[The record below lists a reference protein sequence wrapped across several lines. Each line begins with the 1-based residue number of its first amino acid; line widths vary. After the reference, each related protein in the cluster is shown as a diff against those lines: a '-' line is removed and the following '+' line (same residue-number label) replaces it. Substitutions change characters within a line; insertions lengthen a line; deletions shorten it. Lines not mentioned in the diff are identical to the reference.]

1 MRVAMPEAPR
11 PDPDALLATVKAE
24 ERQRARGKLKIF
36 LGYAAGVGKTYAM
49 LEAAHQRQR
58 EGVDVVIGY
67 VETHGRPETDALL
80 NGLDVIP
87 RRRVEY
93 RGTVLAEMDV
103 DAVLARSPGLSLVD
117 EFAHTNAPGSRH
129 PKRHQDVEELLAA
142 GIDIYTTLNIQ
153 HLESL
158 NDIVAQ
164 ITGVT
169 VRETIPDRVLDEAD
183 EIEVVDLPPD
193 ELVRRL
199 REGKVYVPEQA
210 ARAVQ
215 RFFRKGNL
223 TALREIALRRAA
235 ERVDDQMR
243 AYMQARAIPGPW
255 PAHERLLVLVSPSGV
270 SERLVR
276 TARRLADELNA
287 EWTALYVEAPGHA
300 ALPPRRREHVAYTL
314 RLAEDL
320 GATVLTLPGTSV
332 AETALAYARQY
343 NITKIIAGRP
353 LRPRWRDLV
362 SGSVSDQLLRRS
374 GAIDIYLIGTEEE
387 TEASARPG
395 WRISGKLRLYL
406 QSSLLV
412 ACATFL
418 GFLLDPALTL
428 EKWNLLLR
436 LLGAGVRPTAPL
448 REPAIEQTN
457 LAMLYLAAVVI
468 SALNWGRGP
477 AIVASV
483 LSVVC
488 FDLLFVAPY
497 FTFAVSDTQYILTFI
512 ALLLVG
518 VVMSTLAARAREQA
532 EAAQRREGETARLY
546 DFSRELTEAVRLPD
560 ILQTLVRHVRQ
571 NLGGDVVVVLP
582 ADEPPSRLTS
592 VAASD
597 GLTLDEHEMA
607 VVDWVFRHGQ
617 PAGPQ
622 TDTLPAAR
630 LRYLPLKT
638 PRGVIGVMGI
648 GGPDLTDR
656 PMTPEE
662 RRAVEVIASQA
673 SLAIERAQLSEAA
686 RKAEVLQATE
696 RLQTALLNSISHDL
710 RTPLVSVTGALS
722 SLRDDASLKADSN
735 RASLIE
741 NAHAEADRLNRL
753 VGNLLDMTRLEA
765 GALRLAPEPCDVQD
779 VIGAALT
786 QMEETLRD
794 RRVTLDVPEELP
806 LVPMDFVTIVQV
818 LVNLLDNAHKYSPPE
833 TAIDLRARAVGAFLE
848 VEVSDRGLGI
858 PREDLVRVFDKFYRV
873 RRPETIG
880 GTGLGLS
887 ICKGI
892 VEAHGG
898 FIAAENRQGGGT
910 TITVALPLRQPLPR
924 GGS

>member
-1 MRVAMPEAPR
+1 MAEPPR
-11 PDPDALLATVKAE
+11 PDPDALLAAVTAE
-24 ERQRARGKLKIF
+24 EKQHARGKLKIL

-58 EGVDVVIGY
+58 EGVDVVVGFA
-67 VETHGRPETDALL
+67 ETHHRAETDALL
-80 NGLDVIP
+80 AGLDVIP

-93 RGTVLAEMDV
+93 RGTVLEEMDV
-103 DAVLARSPGLSLVD
+103 DAVLARRPQLALVD
-117 EFAHTNAPGSRH
+117 EFAHTNAPGLRH
-129 PKRHQDVEELLAA
+129 PKRYQDVEELLAA

-183 EIEVVDLPPD
+183 EIEVVDLPPG

-215 RFFRKGNL
+215 RFFRQGNL

-235 ERVDDQMR
+235 ERVDDQML

-255 PAHERLLVLVSPSGV
+255 PAHERLLVLVSPSGL

-276 TARRLADELNA
+276 TARRLADELDS
-287 EWTALYVEAPGHA
+287 EWSALYVEAPGHA
-300 ALPPRRREHVAYTL
+300 ALSAERREQVARVL

-320 GATVLTLPGTSV
+320 GAKVVTLPGTSV
-332 AETALAYARQY
+332 AEAALAYARQH

-353 LRPRWRDLV
+353 LRPRWREFLH
-362 SGSVSDQLLRRS
+362 GSVADQLLRRS
-374 GAIDIYLIGTEEE
+374 GAIDVYLIGSEEE
-387 TEASARPG
+387 VGPVTPLAG
-395 WRISGKLRLYL
+395 WRLRGPIWRYL
-406 QSSLLV
+406 QSTLLV
-412 ACATFL
+412 AGATL
-418 GFLLDPALTL
+418 VGFLLDPALSR
-428 EKWNLLLR
+428 EKWNLLRYFLETG
-436 LLGAGVRPTAPL
+436 LRPTAPL
-448 REPAIEQTN
+448 RDPVIEQTN
-457 LAMLYLAAVVI
+457 LVMLYLVAVVV

-477 AIVASV
+477 AILASF
-483 LSVVC
+483 LSVVS
-488 FDLLFVAPY
+488 FDFLFVAPY
-497 FTFAVSDTQYILTFI
+497 LTFAVSDTQYVLTFI
-512 ALLLVG
+512 GLLVVG
-518 VVMSTLAARAREQA
+518 LVMSTLASRAGEQA
-532 EAAQRREGETARLY
+532 EAAQRRESETAELY
-546 DFSRELTEAVRLPD
+546 DLSRDLAAAVGIPE
-560 ILQTLVRHVRQ
+560 ILRTIIRHVEQ
-571 NLGGDVVVVLP
+571 TFNSDGVVLLP
-582 ADEPPSRLTS
+582 ADEPPSRLI
-592 VAASD
+592 VSD
-597 GLTLDEHEMA
+597 SGGDLKLDEHEMA
-607 VVDWVFRHGQ
+607 VADWVYRHGE
-617 PAGPQ
+617 PAGQQ

-638 PRGVIGVMGI
+638 ARSVVGVLGV
-648 GGPDLTDR
+648 GGPSFSEH

-662 RRAVEVIASQA
+662 RRTLEVIASQG

-686 RKAEVLQATE
+686 RQAEVLQATE
-696 RLQTALLNSISHDL
+696 RLQTALLSSISHDL

-722 SLRDDASLKADSN
+722 GLREDDGQLDETN
-735 RASLIE
+735 RKSLIE
-741 NAHAEADRLNRL
+741 NAHAEAVRLNRL

-765 GALRLAPEPCDVQD
+765 GALRLSREPCDVQD
-779 VIGAALT
+779 VIGAALS

-794 RRVTLDVPEELP
+794 RRVVLDVPEDLP

-818 LVNLLDNAHKYSPPE
+818 LVNLLDNADKYSSADTPIE
-833 TAIDLRARAVGAFLE
+833 VRARASGAFLE
-848 VEVSDRGLGI
+848 IEVSDRGLGI
-858 PREDLVRVFDKFYRV
+858 PKEDLTRVFDKFYRV
-873 RRPETIG
+873 QRPESIG

-898 FIAAENRQGGGT
+898 FIAAENRPGGGT
-910 TITVALPLRQPLPR
+910 TITVALPLKEPPTS
-924 GGS
+924 GAG